1 MNNIQLDYNSRNSL
15 INKDPRIEL
24 LQFKNEILNE
34 VRESQKLSENK
45 LNQYKEITENK
56 LSKFEIKFNTLFE
69 KLEEKNDNK
78 PMDNIMNDHIKDLLQ
93 FQAEA
98 KNNLITINIKLDNLE
113 KDMYNNIFRIDK
125 ILTESVI
132 YPGIIGNMCKF
143 KTFHDFMNYLLT
155 QASQNITFKDK
166 TELDLKT
173 FKSKIDKYL
182 KSFSTQLDNLLNEA
196 NNFTRKS
203 VEDIELRMKTLLL
216 NIDDKIK
223 NMKINNSKFEKSL
236 DYLKN
241 EINNINEI
249 KEENDKILEEKL
261 SLIQEE
267 NNNVMENFSEQKNQ
281 LNQMKKKINRLLAII
296 EENKSGKD
304 KEKIKEVISYRNSP
318 NYNQN
323 LKEIRTSIKHESKIK
338 KYIQGEIN
346 ADEINAINTAIKN
359 SNKILN
365 KNLNNYNLKEEKK
378 FNINSNSNIN
388 DVKENYENNSELYNN
403 NYTETEED
411 ENTHTKTKKS
421 KSNSIKKD
429 LSIKQESYN
438 DITNKKIPKTTKAER
453 SKNSRGEI
461 NARNFKNEE
470 ITYNNKPKNRNP
482 REINKNL
489 KKKEHKKII
498 KDKTKE
504 EYESESEE
512 NDENYEEKSNEE
524 KDEEISLNNTGNNL
538 SCNDIDEYSD
548 YNEDDYSDNEESEET
563 IINRNK
569 NNRKV
574 KRKISRLALPK
585 IKANKRDS
593 SARISKL
600 KKKSNN
606 NYKSNLK
613 EKENKIKY
621 INSKSRNTNIKN
633 VEIKNDIINKD
644 IFSKKSDIQKNHGNT
659 SDSQK
664 LLKFKKYKND
674 QSTLTN
680 NINIKQ
686 KYTFDY
692 KKIIKEE
699 DIDDKYVDKEKKSNL
714 LNKLSST
721 NNNEIYSNYIS
732 NTKNKNEDLV
742 DIKLNKDSNS
752 YQFSKLNEDNQINND
767 LNSELDRRQK
777 EIKNLNRNIKNYI
790 NSNCKIKESN
800 ISSINN
806 FSIPIAIL
814 YDKNVKKNE
823 KEMKNSI
830 DFNSLQNHNINENS
844 NIKSRNKIPNKN
856 NNEILNNINNNMNI
870 INNMKN
876 NTYLEMPK
884 MFKDFYLSARSNNQ
898 NMTIETSNEN
908 YLTSNLNEHL
918 KKYNST
924 SFRKNELNKNNSA
937 TNIYFSDRIKFQSNR
952 ISYKNKN
959 YRNNFSKLKPNFSSE
974 IGNNRTNIGFS
985 YSNNSLIN
993 SNNNKNFYNES
1004 KEKLKNQFDNS
1015 NLYYNYEYHKNMQ
1028 LKNNLDKLDN
1038 NVTVNEKVISS
1049 PFQAYQTYQKDIKE
1063 SDFKNNRFMNT
1074 NKNSL
1079 FQNNNKNNK
1088 NSNNN
1093 YPINILNDKVKDAQL
1108 IQNLISNIQ
1117 SNIQD

>member
-1 MNNIQLDYNSRNSL
+1 MNNIQLDNNSRNS
-15 INKDPRIEL
+15 IMNKDPIIEL

-34 VRESQKLSENK
+34 VRESQKLSDNK

-56 LSKFEIKFNTLFE
+56 LSKFEIKLNTLFE

-489 KKKEHKKII
+489 KKK
-498 KDKTKE
+498 
-504 EYESESEE
+504 
-512 NDENYEEKSNEE
+512 
-524 KDEEISLNNTGNNL
+524 
-538 SCNDIDEYSD
+538 
-548 YNEDDYSDNEESEET
+548 
-563 IINRNK
+563 
-569 NNRKV
+569 
-574 KRKISRLALPK
+574 
-585 IKANKRDS
+585 
-593 SARISKL
+593 
-600 KKKSNN
+600 
-606 NYKSNLK
+606 
-613 EKENKIKY
+613 
-621 INSKSRNTNIKN
+621 NIK
-633 VEIKNDIINKD
+633 
-644 IFSKKSDIQKNHGNT
+644 
-659 SDSQK
+659 K
-664 LLKFKKYKND
+664 LLK
-674 QSTLTN
+674 
-680 NINIKQ
+680 IKQ
-686 KYTFDY
+686 KKNMNPNL
-692 KKIIKEE
+692 KKMMKIMK
-699 DIDDKYVDKEKKSNL
+699 
-714 LNKLSST
+714 
-721 NNNEIYSNYIS
+721 
-732 NTKNKNEDLV
+732 
-742 DIKLNKDSNS
+742 
-752 YQFSKLNEDNQINND
+752 
-767 LNSELDRRQK
+767 
-777 EIKNLNRNIKNYI
+777 KNLMR
-790 NSNCKIKESN
+790 
-800 ISSINN
+800 
-806 FSIPIAIL
+806 
-814 YDKNVKKNE
+814 KKMR
-823 KEMKNSI
+823 K
-830 DFNSLQNHNINENS
+830 
-844 NIKSRNKIPNKN
+844 
-856 NNEILNNINNNMNI
+856 
-870 INNMKN
+870 
-876 NTYLEMPK
+876 
-884 MFKDFYLSARSNNQ
+884 
-898 NMTIETSNEN
+898 
-908 YLTSNLNEHL
+908 
-918 KKYNST
+918 
-924 SFRKNELNKNNSA
+924 FR
-937 TNIYFSDRIKFQSNR
+937 
-952 ISYKNKN
+952 
-959 YRNNFSKLKPNFSSE
+959 
-974 IGNNRTNIGFS
+974 
-985 YSNNSLIN
+985 
-993 SNNNKNFYNES
+993 
-1004 KEKLKNQFDNS
+1004 
-1015 NLYYNYEYHKNMQ
+1015 
-1028 LKNNLDKLDN
+1028 
-1038 NVTVNEKVISS
+1038 
-1049 PFQAYQTYQKDIKE
+1049 
-1063 SDFKNNRFMNT
+1063 
-1074 NKNSL
+1074 
-1079 FQNNNKNNK
+1079 
-1088 NSNNN
+1088 
-1093 YPINILNDKVKDAQL
+1093 
-1108 IQNLISNIQ
+1108 
-1117 SNIQD
+1117 